1 MRRKSFSILALLA
14 VIGALVAGCG
24 SGAQPAPKPGGQ
36 LVSVPGNPSGKI
48 VLTPQGAQ
56 RLGLQTAPVR
66 SAGAAAA
73 VVIPFASIV
82 YDPSGHTF
90 AFTSQGPLTFTEV
103 PITVDHITG
112 DAAYLRTGPRVGA
125 HVVTVG
131 AEELFGVQ
139 TGVLQQ
145 T

>member
-1 MRRKSFSILALLA
+1 MRRTSIWVLA
-14 VIGALVAGCG
+14 VLAVSAALVAGCG
-24 SGAQPAPKPGGQ
+24 SGAQPLPKPGGQ
-36 LVSVPGNPSGKI
+36 LLPVPGNPSGKI

-66 SAGAAAA
+66 SVRATAG

-112 DAAYLRTGPRVGA
+112 NLAYLRTGPRAGTQ
-125 HVVTVG
+125 VVTVG

>member
-1 MRRKSFSILALLA
+1 MRRTSLRVLALLA

-24 SGAQPAPKPGGQ
+24 SSAQPAPKPGGQ
-36 LVSVPGNPSGKI
+36 LTSVPGNPSGKI

-56 RLGLQTAPVR
+56 HLGLQTASVR
-66 SAGAAAA
+66 SSGAGAA

-82 YDPSGHTF
+82 YAPSGHTF

-103 PITVDHITG
+103 PITVDHITN
-112 DAAYLRTGPRVGA
+112 DLAYLRTGPRAGTR
-125 HVVTVG
+125 VVTVG

>member
-1 MRRKSFSILALLA
+1 MRRTSLCVLVLLA
-14 VIGALVAGCG
+14 VIGAIVAGCG
-24 SGAQPAPKPGGQ
+24 SSAQPAPKPGGQ
-36 LVSVPGNPSGKI
+36 LVPVPGNPSGKI

-56 RLGLQTAPVR
+56 RLGLQTAPAR
-66 SAGAAAA
+66 SSGGAAA

-103 PITVDHITG
+103 PIVVDHIIG

-125 HVVTVG
+125 HVVSVG